1 MDCKTQVRYLV
12 QGHIV
17 NDWWEQVQSQ
27 EVWHPS
33 LHWTT
38 RLLLRITTHGR
49 LSLRMNQDNLE
60 SNIFP
65 SSLPVPVALW
75 KVLRGPCKGKF
86 GLSRFL
92 SVFSAWCTVYKVP
105 VALGLK
111 RKKSQAFLLVRPQDK
126 CETDCNT
133 WSICLL
139 DSGIKV
145 NNLCAC
151 IKCLIWLL
159 FPASTTY
166 ALSLFCSIY
175 TFTVSRTSQVFVGAV
190 LPSKIPFLAKQ
201 NLLRPT

>member
-1 MDCKTQVRYLV
+1 
-12 QGHIV
+12 
-17 NDWWEQVQSQ
+17 
-27 EVWHPS
+27 
-33 LHWTT
+33 
-38 RLLLRITTHGR
+38 
-49 LSLRMNQDNLE
+49 MNQDNLE

-65 SSLPVPVALW
+65 SSLPAPVALW
-75 KVLRGPCKGKF
+75 KVLRGPCTGKF

-92 SVFSAWCTVYKVP
+92 SVFSAWRTVYKVP

-151 IKCLIWLL
+151 IKCLTDMVSVSSQYYLCPQPFLFHLYFYCFQDFPGFCRCCSTFQNSLL
-159 FPASTTY
+159 GKTKSFEAHLTQRP
-166 ALSLFCSIY
+166 LQSLFS
-175 TFTVSRTSQVFVGAV
+175 SLQFV
-190 LPSKIPFLAKQ
+190 LA
-201 NLLRPT
+201 L